1 MTSYVDTLG
10 EDNLQ
15 QPENPSKQSED
26 DDSVNIDEIL
36 NNSVDKKNSP
46 QDSNWV
52 IEIDKFGFESF

>member
-26 DDSVNIDEIL
+26 EDSVNIEEIL
-36 NNSVDKKNSP
+36 NNSLDKKNSP
-46 QDSNWV
+46 
-52 IEIDKFGFESF
+52 